1 MVNEMTDRK
10 QDMRVAEI
18 LGWKWVST
26 FPNGPFSLGRPELQQ
41 DLIEKQLWFEYQG
54 DGRPDKKY
62 IYELWG
68 SDVPRYTTDPAADY
82 KVLEW
87 VRENLDETKYNAWV
101 ADLALQNADLR
112 TIVKPSVFTVH
123 VFLWDY
129 MPGDYSRALLALDEQ
144 GLLK

>member
-1 MVNEMTDRK
+1 MSDRE
-10 QDMRVAEI
+10 QDKRVAEI

-26 FPNGPFSLGRPELQQ
+26 VPDGPFFLGRSEFQQ

-68 SDVPRYTTDPAADY
+68 SDVPCFTTDPAADY

-87 VRENLDETKYNAWV
+87 
-101 ADLALQNADLR
+101 LR
-112 TIVKPSVFTVH
+112 DNYRDSDDVQKRLVWEEFYDQT
-123 VFLWDY
+123 
-129 MPGDYSRALLALDEQ
+129 PGDVCEYEPGTFSLTLLALDEQ